1 MMARMKTGRL
11 LKFHRPGGDVHAYLY
26 LEGQAARAVVYLLA
40 PGPERG
46 PVHEIHGACA
56 DEVEQRGPRL
66 DRRTL
71 PEAFL
76 R

>member
-56 DEVEQRGPRL
+56 DEVEQEVRVWIDERYPR
-66 DRRTL
+66 
-71 PEAFL
+71 PS
-76 R
+76 